1 MVNEI
6 QDIQIKKSDS
16 LIRIGLK
23 DEKGNDTGEY
33 LQFDVE
39 AISNALNY
47 QECIELHKKNLSALK
62 NQFIIIDKKQD
73 HKGKKLLSAN
83 EEAKMEALED
93 FYKKEMEA
101 LDLFI
106 GKGKT
111 QVILKIM
118 GREPYFSMFDEISEL
133 LEPVLPVIEKGFQD
147 FKSKIE
153 EKYKAKE
160 ENILE

>member
-1 MVNEI
+1 MEN
-6 QDIQIKKSDS
+6 DIQTLQVKRSDS

-23 DEKGNDTGEY
+23 DENGKDTGEY

-39 AISNALNY
+39 AINNALNF
-47 QECIELHKKNLSALK
+47 QECIELHKKNLSTLK

-73 HKGKKLLSAN
+73 HKGKKLMSAN
-83 EEAKMEALED
+83 EEAKMEALESY
-93 FYKKEMEA
+93 YKKEMEA

-111 QVILKIM
+111 QVILNIM
-118 GREPYFSMFDEISEL
+118 GREPYFSMFDDISEL
-133 LEPVLPVIEKGFQD
+133 LEPVLPVIEKGFKD

-153 EKYKAKE
+153 KKYQVKE
-160 ENILE
+160 ENVLE

>member
-1 MVNEI
+1 MENDI

-23 DEKGNDTGEY
+23 DENGNDTGEY

-39 AISNALNY
+39 AINNAINY
-47 QECIELHKKNLSALK
+47 QECIELHKKNLAALK
-62 NQFIIIDKKQD
+62 NQFIIIGKRQD

-83 EEAKMEALED
+83 EEAQMEALED
-93 FYKKEMEA
+93 YYKKEMEA

-111 QVILKIM
+111 QVILNIM
-118 GREPYFSMFDEISEL
+118 GREPYFSMFDDFSEL
-133 LEPVLPVIEKGFQD
+133 LEPVLPVIEKGFKD
-147 FKSKIE
+147 FKEKIA
-153 EKYKAKE
+153 EKYKNVE
-160 ENILE
+160 EKVLE

>member
-1 MVNEI
+1 MEN
-6 QDIQIKKSDS
+6 DIQTLQVKRSDS

-23 DEKGNDTGEY
+23 DENGKDTGEY

-39 AISNALNY
+39 AINNALNF

-73 HKGKKLLSAN
+73 HKGKKLMSAN
-83 EEAKMEALED
+83 EEAKMEALESY
-93 FYKKEMEA
+93 YKKEMEA

-111 QVILKIM
+111 QVILNIM
-118 GREPYFSMFDEISEL
+118 GREPYFSMFDDISEL
-133 LEPVLPVIEKGFQD
+133 LEPVLPVIEKGFKD

-153 EKYKAKE
+153 KKYQVKE
-160 ENILE
+160 ENVLE

>member
-1 MVNEI
+1 MENDI
-6 QDIQIKKSDS
+6 QSLQIKKRDS

-23 DEKGNDTGEY
+23 DENGKDTGEY

-39 AISNALNY
+39 AINNMLNY
-47 QECIELHKKNLSALK
+47 QECIEMHKKNLSALK
-62 NQFIIIDKKQD
+62 NHFIIIDKKED
-73 HKGKKLLSAN
+73 HKGKKLMSAN
-83 EEAKMEALED
+83 EEAKLKALEEY
-93 FYKKEMEA
+93 YKKEMEA

-111 QVILKIM
+111 QTILNIM
-118 GREPYFSMFDEISEL
+118 KTEPYFSMFDDISSL
-133 LEPVLPVIEKGFQD
+133 LEPVLPVIEKGYKD

-153 EKYKAKE
+153 NKYKSQE